1 MSHASI
7 FLPTI
12 GKCKF
17 HPKHIPEKQNFGHAL
32 PPAMAKE
39 KLAKER
45 RATDMATEEQRK
57 ERGEADKDMVD
68 A

>member
-1 MSHASI
+1 
-7 FLPTI
+7 
-12 GKCKF
+12 
-17 HPKHIPEKQNFGHAL
+17 
-32 PPAMAKE
+32 MAKE